1 MMMSIDTDRN
11 ASTGWWD
18 AFHVVC
24 SLATCQDA
32 EYSVDGGATCLPQ
45 STCSASA
52 EEYQAAPPSTSSLF
66 CYDITGPGGA
76 CYYT

>member
-1 MMMSIDTDRN
+1 MSIDSDRN

-18 AFHVVC
+18 TFHVVC

-32 EYSVDGGATCLPQ
+32 EYSVDNGATCLPQ
-45 STCSASA
+45 STCNASQ
-52 EEYQAAPPSTSSLF
+52 YKFAPPTTSSLF
-66 CYDITGPGGA
+66 CYDITGPGSA